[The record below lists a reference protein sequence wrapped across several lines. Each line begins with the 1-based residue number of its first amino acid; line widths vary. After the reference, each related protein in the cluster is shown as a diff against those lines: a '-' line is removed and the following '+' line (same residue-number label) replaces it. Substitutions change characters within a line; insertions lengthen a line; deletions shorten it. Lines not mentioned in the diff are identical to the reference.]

1 MRAQSVKTPLRG
13 KITLQQIRLPLVG
26 HSYLAWGLWA

>member
-13 KITLQQIRLPLVG
+13 QITPQEIGLPLVG
-26 HSYLAWGLWA
+26 HNYLAWGLWA